1 MKEKYSIK
9 KEGIILF
16 KIFRKNNQHC
26 QLKDFINFLNF
37 IGEKKPLKFSYVD
50 IDANLLGSL
59 TLKENIFLESIPNSL
74 ANTKEFQLQ
83 EFLEKKD
90 NRHLAKLFDKIDNI
104 DLLPNEVSAEVRKLT
119 TIVKGFLQDMDYL
132 FFESPERHLSSDN
145 LKTFIRALRY
155 HVRSQSKAA
164 LVCSSLE
171 KLWLPFCSSLI
182 TYNQKKEFQLLPNE
196 RNSFKSFADE
206 NLSFVFKGKAA

>member
-16 KIFRKNNQHC
+16 KIFRKNNEHC

-50 IDANLLGSL
+50 IDANLLGNL

-90 NRHLAKLFDKIDNI
+90 NRHLAKLFDKVDNI
-104 DLLPNEVSAEVRKLT
+104 DLLPNQVSVEVRKLT
-119 TIVKGFLQDMDYL
+119 VIVKGFLQDMDYL

-155 HVRSQSKAA
+155 HVRSQSKTA

-196 RNSFKSFADE
+196 RNSFKSFADK